1 MQKFPCCQEQVALR
15 ALKLG
20 IPSISPQSVVQL
32 TRSLLAAYTKK
43 LQVDLKKSRGFFAR
57 IPKGFLRQAIK
68 I

>member
-32 TRSLLAAYTKK
+32 TRSLRAAYAKK
-43 LQVDLKKSRGFFAR
+43 LQADLQNSRGFFAR

>member
-1 MQKFPCCQEQVALR
+1 MQKFPCCQEQVALH

-20 IPSISPQSVVQL
+20 IPSISPRSVAQL
-32 TRSLLAAYTKK
+32 TRSLRTAYAKK
-43 LQVDLKKSRGFFAR
+43 LQVFAW

>member
-32 TRSLLAAYTKK
+32 TRSLRAAYAQLTQKNY
-43 LQVDLKKSRGFFAR
+43 KST
-57 IPKGFLRQAIK
+57 
-68 I
+68 